1 MTIKEEVPPGLDLD
15 DRTKKLIDAG
25 VPVTI
30 IYFDPEKPS
39 KDFNRENIHLE
50 KHQIEHIARTILPDI
65 LEAFE
70 DPKVQEEFLEW
81 QKTRPEEPKKKPKK
95 RKRKY

>member
-1 MTIKEEVPPGLDLD
+1 MTIKEDVPPGVDLD
-15 DRTKKLIDAG
+15 DKARNLIDAG
-25 VPVTI
+25 VPVSI

-39 KDFNRENIHLE
+39 KVFNRENIHLE

-65 LEAFE
+65 RQAFE

-81 QKTRPEEPKKKPKK
+81 QKTMPEESKKKPTK

>member
-30 IYFDPEKPS
+30 IYFVPEKPS
-39 KDFNRENIHLE
+39 IDFNRENVHLE
-50 KHQIEHIARTILPDI
+50 KHQIEYLARALLPDI
-65 LEAFE
+65 LQTFE

-95 RKRKY
+95 RKRKH